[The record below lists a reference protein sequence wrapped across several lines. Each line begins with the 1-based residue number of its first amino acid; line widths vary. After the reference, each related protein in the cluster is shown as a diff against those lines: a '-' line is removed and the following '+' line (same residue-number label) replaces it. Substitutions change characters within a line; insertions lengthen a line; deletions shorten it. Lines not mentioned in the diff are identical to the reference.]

1 MSLASDIK
9 TGVGGY
15 GALSALISTRFTA
28 GSQLPQGS
36 TLPAVTF
43 FLVSTVETQA
53 ANRTRLAT
61 TSRVQ
66 FSCWASSYLNMLALA
81 AQVEAAVNAFTTNVY
96 TLDLAGAVDVGTPE
110 PETGLYHRAI
120 DALIVHTPAS

>member
-1 MSLASDIK
+1 VSLASDIK

-15 GALSALISTRFTA
+15 SGLSTLISSRLTA

-36 TLPAVTF
+36 ILPAVSF
-43 FLVSTVETQA
+43 FLVDSQETQA

-81 AQVEAAVNAFTTNVY
+81 AQVEAAVNAFTTNTY
-96 TLDLAGAVDVGTPE
+96 GLDLAGSRDISTPE
-110 PETGLYHRAI
+110 PETGLYHRAV
-120 DALIVHTPAS
+120 DAIIVHTPAS

>member
-15 GALSALISTRFTA
+15 GGLSALISTRLYA
-28 GSQLPQGS
+28 GKQIPQGA
-36 TLPAVTF
+36 TFPCVTY
-43 FLVSTVETQA
+43 FLVDSQETQA
-53 ANRTRLAT
+53 ADRTRLAT

-66 FSCWASSYLNMLALA
+66 FSCWAPSYLNLIALA

-96 TLDLAGAVDVGTPE
+96 GLELAGSVDVGAPE
-110 PETGLYHRAI
+110 PETGLYHRAV
-120 DALIVHTPAS
+120 DALIIHTP